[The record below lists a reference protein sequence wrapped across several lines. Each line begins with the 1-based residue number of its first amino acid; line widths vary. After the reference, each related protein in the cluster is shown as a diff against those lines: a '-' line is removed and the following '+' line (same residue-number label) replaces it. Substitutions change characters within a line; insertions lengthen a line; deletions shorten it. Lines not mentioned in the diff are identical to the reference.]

1 MVADPIGSVNM
12 TLIVKCDECGRE
24 EIIRGH
30 LPFGW
35 HSETWDNIIKSII
48 EEKQIC
54 PECWSKII
62 KN

>member
-1 MVADPIGSVNM
+1 M

-24 EIIRGH
+24 EIVKGH

-35 HSETWDNIIKSII
+35 HSETWDNVIKGIM
-48 EEKQIC
+48 EERQIC

-62 KN
+62 KGEEE